1 VVNLAIIAVLAAPAT
16 LALGAGG
23 CTSAELAAPQVHAR
37 IGPAAAQ
44 RVKRVVALPATCGS
58 LALHMVRDATDHATW
73 EVDECSRAAL
83 EGIDQAVRAALD
95 FAGYEVIDA
104 ERVNAT
110 TAQRHEAEQR
120 NGRGDGE
127 RTSQTVGA
135 TFNDATPFEQ
145 AEILQELGADGVLNT
160 RIWIGA
166 DVGMSG
172 RRTVAV
178 QVRLVA
184 SRDRA
189 LVWARRCELEVGAGR
204 DPLAMERAA
213 RCAAKGARPQ

>member
-1 VVNLAIIAVLAAPAT
+1 MKLAILAVLAALAT

-23 CTSAELAAPQVHAR
+23 CTSAELAGPQVRAR
-37 IGPAAAQ
+37 IGPAAALPI
-44 RVKRVVALPATCGS
+44 KRIVALPATCGS
-58 LALHMVRDATDHATW
+58 LALHMVPSATGQPTR
-73 EVDECSRAAL
+73 EVAECPRAAL

-104 ERVNAT
+104 ERVNAI
-110 TAQRHEAEQR
+110 TAQRHEVEQYS
-120 NGRGDGE
+120 GRGDGAH
-127 RTSQTVGA
+127 TSQTAGA
-135 TFNDATPFEQ
+135 TFDDATPFEQ
-145 AEILQELGADGVLNT
+145 AEILQELEVDGVLNT

-189 LVWARRCELEVGAGR
+189 LVWARRCELEVGAAR

-213 RCAAKGARPQ
+213 RCAAEGARPR